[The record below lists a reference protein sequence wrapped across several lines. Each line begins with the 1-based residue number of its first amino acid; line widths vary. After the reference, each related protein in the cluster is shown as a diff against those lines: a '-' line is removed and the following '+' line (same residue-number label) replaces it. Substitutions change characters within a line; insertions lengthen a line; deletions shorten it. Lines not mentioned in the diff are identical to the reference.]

1 MVKLVAE
8 YAPAKIN
15 LCLRITG
22 KRTDG
27 YHELDSIFL
36 PISWT
41 DLVRLEVRPSRAA
54 RVHLNCDDRAISDPE
69 SNLASRAA
77 AAFMR
82 EHAIAADV
90 SIDLRKRIP
99 MGAGLGGGSSD
110 AGAVLRMMAEIF
122 AIGPDARLGEVAV
135 KLGAD
140 VPFFLDPRPARVRG
154 IGEKIE
160 ALPSM
165 PRVHLVV
172 AVPDVAVPTASIFRA
187 LKREHWSGPLPDSDR
202 SAILAGRISADQTV
216 NDLEAAAIDLYP
228 AIAGVKQVL
237 EEEGATAV
245 AMSGSGGS
253 VFGLYPDAAAAR
265 EAAGRIRARM
275 GSGRVEAVFTTSHQE
290 LRRTPLV
297 D

>member
-1 MVKLVAE
+1 MVKLIAE
-8 YAPAKIN
+8 HAPAKIN

-22 KRTDG
+22 KRADG

-41 DLVRLEVRPSRAA
+41 DTVRLEVRPSAAA
-54 RVHLNCDDRAISDPE
+54 RVNLKCDDIAISDPE

-82 EHAIAADV
+82 EHGIVADV

-110 AGAVLRMMAEIF
+110 AGAVLRMMAEMF
-122 AIGPDARLGEVAV
+122 ATGPARLAAIAV

-165 PRVHLVV
+165 PRLHLVV

-187 LKREHWSGPLPDSDR
+187 LKGEHWSGPLPDSDLA
-202 SAILAGRISADQTV
+202 AILAGRISAPQTV
-216 NDLEAAAIDLYP
+216 NDLAAPASALYP
-228 AIAGVKQVL
+228 AIEKLKHLLQ
-237 EEEGATAV
+237 EEGASAA
-245 AMSGSGGS
+245 AMSGSGGA
-253 VFGLYPDAAAAR
+253 VFGLYADTPAAR
-265 EAAGRIRARM
+265 EAARRIRLRM
-275 GSGRVEAVFTTSHQE
+275 ESGRVAVVHTTSHDE
-290 LRRTPLV
+290 LRAMPVV